1 MIKLQNILQE
11 IQDDIYDPSPWNNP
25 ELFQVYNQI
34 SNDIYGRD
42 FDSLS
47 PSDKQT
53 IRDHV
58 KQESETE
65 FDATG
70 IKDTP

>member
-1 MIKLQNILQE
+1 MIKLRNIMQE
-11 IQDDIYDPSPWNNP
+11 IQDDVYDPSPWNNP

-47 PSDKQT
+47 PTEKQPV
-53 IRDHV
+53 RDRAS
-58 KQESETE
+58 QDGGTE

-70 IKDTP
+70 IKDNY

>member
-1 MIKLQNILQE
+1 
-11 IQDDIYDPSPWNNP
+11 SPWNNP

-47 PSDKQT
+47 PTEKQPV
-53 IRDHV
+53 RDRAS
-58 KQESETE
+58 QDGGTE

-70 IKDTP
+70 IKDEY

>member
-34 SNDIYGRD
+34 SNDMFGRD

-47 PSDKQT
+47 PNDKQT